1 MLPSLPVTA
10 GKAFGYMLEHPRI
23 PRYQRVG
30 REANELVTTRRVRT
44 ISRKDHDGGNAIAV
58 SSETARRTSQTS
70 NEMMIQSVL
79 DGDVQRPAEMPGPR

>member
-44 ISRKDHDGGNAIAV
+44 ISRKDLERSRSWYPQRLHAERLVPSG
-58 SSETARRTSQTS
+58 
-70 NEMMIQSVL
+70 EMMIQSVL
-79 DGDVQRPAEMPGPR
+79 YGDV